1 MKKIL
6 ILLLMV
12 LLYPAYVCLYAQD
25 FQFKGSFTNY
35 DVNSEQAVLDKIE
48 ADTDPKTEK
57 VILDG
62 TALKFEYMDYSLIY
76 IADKYKVIPVYF
88 SDQKGG
94 RYVFDYY
101 VDYDSLA
108 KIVLV
113 MKKGEIINKQVY
125 PEQKDTAPKGK

>member
-6 ILLLMV
+6 MIILTV
-12 LLYPAYVCLYAQD
+12 LLYPGFVCLYAQD
-25 FQFKGSFTNY
+25 DQFKGSFTNY
-35 DVNSEQAVLDKIE
+35 DVNSEQIVLNRIE
-48 ADTDPKTEK
+48 ADTDPQTEM
-57 VILDG
+57 VTLDG
-62 TALKFEYMDYSLIY
+62 TALKFEYIDYSLIY
-76 IADKYKVIPVYF
+76 YAGEYKVLPVYF